1 MPAHHHAPPRAPLLA
16 RGVRCTVQELTL
28 LRAGASSLDLAS
40 PRSAN
45 RATGSGAPSR
55 QRGRGLEFEEVRAYA
70 PGDDVRSIDWRV
82 SARTGRAHTRLFR
95 AARER
100 PVYIL
105 LDQRHP
111 MFFGTRGSM
120 KSVQAA
126 HTAGLLAWAA
136 LAGGDRVGGTVLG
149 TSGRQ
154 DIRPR
159 RSRRTVLE
167 LLRMIC
173 ESNALLGPAPAA
185 TGALES
191 TLGDALAS
199 LRRLSRPGSLLLLLS
214 DFHDWDDACS
224 VQLRLLS
231 RHCEVH
237 GLEVYDPMERTLPPA
252 GMTLFSDGRLQLL
265 TDTSSASLRSAY
277 EQTSALR
284 VAQLDE
290 AFRMARARF
299 TSLPT
304 GVDAAEILGRCY
316 ARRRGA

>member
-16 RGVRCTVQELTL
+16 RGVHCTVQELTL
-28 LRAGASSLDLAS
+28 LRAVASSIDLAS
-40 PRSAN
+40 PRSAS

-55 QRGRGLEFEEVRAYA
+55 QRGRGLEFEEVRAYS

-95 AARER
+95 AERER

-126 HTAGLLAWAA
+126 YAGALLAWAA
-136 LAGGDRVGGTVLG
+136 LTGGDRVGGIVLAQ
-149 TSGRQ
+149 SGQ
-154 DIRPR
+154 QETRPR

-173 ESNALLGPAPAA
+173 ESNALLGPANAS
-185 TGALES
+185 TGAQES

-214 DFHDWDDACS
+214 DFHDWDEACS

-237 GLEVYDPMERTLPPA
+237 GLEVHDPMERSLPPA
-252 GMTLFSDGRLQLL
+252 GMAMFSDGRLQLL

-277 EQTSALR
+277 AQASALR
-284 VAQLDE
+284 LAQLED